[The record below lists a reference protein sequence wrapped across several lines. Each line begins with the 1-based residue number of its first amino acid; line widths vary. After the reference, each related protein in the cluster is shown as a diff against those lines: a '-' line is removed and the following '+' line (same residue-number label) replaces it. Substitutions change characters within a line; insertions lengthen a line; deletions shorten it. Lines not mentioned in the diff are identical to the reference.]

1 MDGILTGLNTAQR
14 TAVTSEASVLQV
26 LAPPGS
32 GKTKTLT
39 ARVACFI
46 AHRQLKPWN
55 IIVCTFTVKAARE
68 MQERIRGFVG
78 DQVAKKLKIGTFHG
92 IALRYLRQYGRHVG
106 LGDNFGVADTTDSKA
121 IVKRIIAQT
130 QSELDPAATRSR
142 ISTQKSKGV
151 SAEQFASTVSKNV
164 EQRDF
169 SQVFSLYQAQ
179 LKACNLLDY
188 DDLLLVCV
196 ELLRSHP
203 ECVANVEALLVDEF
217 QDTNGVQYEL
227 MSLLAQRRNVI
238 TIVGD
243 PDQSIYGW
251 RSAEIRNLGRMKEQW
266 SDTLTVNLEEN
277 YRSSGAILHAAQKII
292 EQDESRPPKKLQAT
306 HSIGQRP
313 VLRKLPQ
320 ARHEAD
326 WLTSEIKR
334 MRALTG
340 NMLELSDFAVLLRS
354 AALSRPIETS
364 LGAAGMPYRMIGGM
378 KFYDRVEVKMLLDY
392 LRVIDQPSHNEA
404 LSRVINV
411 PSRKVGDKTVEGL
424 QREASRKGISL
435 WTLILGFAQGRA
447 KVTTN
452 LNASAQRGV
461 EQFVNVVLTLQK
473 KLAAEPSGLYELF
486 AQLHKMIG
494 LQEYLKT
501 KYPDDH
507 ETRWSN
513 VEELMAMAIDA
524 QVQANT
530 ESGREEEVDGPP
542 TSEGAVDESAL
553 TAFLANAALAASID
567 EKTAGEGEKTH
578 QVIISTI
585 HAAKGLEWPVVFIPA
600 CYEGSIPHS
609 RAEDNDEERRLL
621 YVGMTRAQAM
631 LYLSYP
637 GKSTRQEDTTM
648 SSFLEQPGVFSFFE
662 EHGPSIS
669 HAEVQSLA
677 VTLRRECPD
686 AAAITASAASLD
698 LHEDNYWPLTGE
710 MPFTE
715 ASWQD
720 GAHQNS
726 TIPVFGNAR
735 SASWANNT
743 IDLTEPGA
751 SGFGFT
757 SVKDRFQNL
766 MEEQEE
772 KQTLKLDRL
781 ASKHQNGQGPK
792 GKKRQI
798 EGQGSIATFF
808 GKKPKTTE
816 ALELATIET
825 TELPVSLPPHAR
837 PLRDIS
843 NIDLPQVSWT
853 QPQSKPTSLLA
864 HKPRTAPL
872 HKRQPTTCES
882 VRQPVHGG
890 GSFTSAS
897 VAVTVDHSNAPD
909 TDANPRSRSVS
920 TAPVALP
927 PFKPPASLHTTSMQ
941 AVAARG
947 PTLGMRRSMQGW
959 SARGGKR

>member
-39 ARVACFI
+39 ARVAYFI

-92 IALRYLRQYGRHVG
+92 IALRYLRQYGKH
-106 LGDNFGVADTTDSKA
+106 KA
-121 IVKRIIAQT
+121 IVKRIIAQA
-130 QSELDPAATRSR
+130 QSELDPAAARSR

-151 SAEQFASTVSKNV
+151 SAEQFTSTVSKNV

-196 ELLRSHP
+196 QLLRSHP

-251 RSAEIRNLGRMKEQW
+251 RSAEIKNLGRMKEQW

-277 YRSSGAILHAAQKII
+277 YRSSGAILHAAQMII

-306 HSIGQRP
+306 HTIGQRP

-326 WLTSEIKR
+326 WLTAEIKR

-404 LSRVINV
+404 LARVINA
-411 PSRKVGDKTVEGL
+411 PSRKVGDKTVEVL
-424 QREASRKGISL
+424 QREASNKGISL
-435 WTLILGFAQGRA
+435 WTLILGFAQGRT

-452 LNASAQRGV
+452 LNAPAQRGI
-461 EQFVNVVLTLQK
+461 EQFVNVILTLQK
-473 KLAAEPSGLYELF
+473 KLAADPSGLYELF
-486 AQLHKMIG
+486 AQLQKMIG
-494 LQEYLKT
+494 LQEHLKT

-513 VEELMAMAIDA
+513 VEELMALAIDA
-524 QVQANT
+524 QVQAST
-530 ESGREEEVDGPP
+530 EGHREEEVDGPALGD
-542 TSEGAVDESAL
+542 GAVDESAL

-567 EKTAGEGEKTH
+567 EKVVAEGEKVH
-578 QVIISTI
+578 QVTISTI

-609 RAEDNDEERRLL
+609 RADDNDEERRLL

-631 LYLSYP
+631 LYLSCP

-648 SSFLEQPGVFSFFE
+648 SSFLEQPGVSSFFE

-677 VTLRRECPD
+677 VTLQRCCPD
-686 AAAITASAASLD
+686 IAAIAATAAALD
-698 LHEDNYWPLTGE
+698 LQEDNYWPLTGE
-710 MPFTE
+710 LPFTE
-715 ASWQD
+715 ASWQE
-720 GAHQNS
+720 GAHQS
-726 TIPVFGNAR
+726 SAMPVFGNAR
-735 SASWANNT
+735 SASWANSTTNPG
-743 IDLTEPGA
+743 EP
-751 SGFGFT
+751 STLGFGFT
-757 SVKDRFQNL
+757 SVKDRFQSL

-772 KQTLKLDRL
+772 KQTLRLDRL
-781 ASKHQNGQGPK
+781 AGKHQDGQGPK

-808 GKKPKTTE
+808 GKKPKMVEE
-816 ALELATIET
+816 AQPTMMPES
-825 TELPVSLPPHAR
+825 ELPVSLPPYAR

-843 NIDLPQVSWT
+843 NLNPEPIRWT
-853 QPQSKPTSLLA
+853 KPAGKPASLLA

-872 HKRQPTTCES
+872 YKRQPATHEG
-882 VRQPVHGG
+882 VRQ
-890 GSFTSAS
+890 SAS
-897 VAVTVDHSNAPD
+897 VSESLTSSSVA
-909 TDANPRSRSVS
+909 VS
-920 TAPVALP
+920 TGHLNESEIDADPRPAPPNTTPAALP
-927 PFKPPASLHTTSMQ
+927 PFRPPASLHTTSMQ

-959 SARGGKR
+959 GSRGGKR